1 MKKGFTVVELIVSF
15 SLVTVIVI
23 FLFQI
28 VIGLNNLSTNSDLK
42 TELLNVQSLVSNEI
56 NKKINNNKITNLTKC
71 GPYCVEF
78 TYLDNTKD
86 QLIIDYNNNTVQ
98 FENYKTK
105 LPENSYIKNAQ
116 ISKANAATFQTY
128 INNAILIIDIPIYN
142 DNFENQNF
150 GVKVL
155 YQYNDNEYD
164 FTIVDLIA

>member
-1 MKKGFTVVELIVSF
+1 M
-15 SLVTVIVI
+15 
-23 FLFQI
+23 
-28 VIGLNNLSTNSDLK
+28 
-42 TELLNVQSLVSNEI
+42 
-56 NKKINNNKITNLTKC
+56 
-71 GPYCVEF
+71 EF

-98 FENYKTK
+98 FGNYKTK